1 MRERRCRS
9 SGEGFVKRFLL
20 SIVGVAALVAATSAF
35 AAPNTMA
42 TARLVHVTSPVSP
55 GEHATLIVRVAPARR
70 CRVTVYYKSGP
81 SVAQGLGPKRPRHGR
96 VSWTW
101 MVGTN
106 TTAGRWPI
114 QVSCG
119 SAGSF
124 RTHFRVS

>member
-1 MRERRCRS
+1 M
-9 SGEGFVKRFLL
+9 KRLVL
-20 SIVGVAALVAATSAF
+20 VIAGLAALTAAAAAL
-35 AAPNTMA
+35 AAPNA
-42 TARLVHVTSPVSP
+42 TARARLVSVTSPISR
-55 GEHATLIVRVAPARR
+55 GSDATLVAHVVPARR
-70 CRVTVYYKSGP
+70 CRITVYYKSGP
-81 SVAQGLGPKRPRHGR
+81 SVAQGLYPKRPRHGR

-124 RTHFRVS
+124 RTKFRVTG

>member
-1 MRERRCRS
+1 M
-9 SGEGFVKRFLL
+9 KRLLL
-20 SIVGVAALVAATSAF
+20 SVAGIAALAGAAAAF

-55 GEHATLIVRVAPARR
+55 GEHATLIAGVAPARR
-70 CRVTVYYKSGP
+70 CRITVYYKSGP
-81 SVAQGLGPKRPRHGR
+81 SVAQGLGAKRPRHGR

-124 RTHFRVS
+124 RAHFRVS